1 MMNLGLKL
9 GSYDTRYTDEI
20 LRYYDEGVFQY
31 IELFAL
37 SGSYDETI
45 SYWKQFGIPFGIHA
59 PHSAAGLNLASSAD
73 REANKPKISEAVRFA
88 DTLRAGYII
97 FHSGTN
103 GMPGEVVRQLSP
115 FADGRFLIE
124 NKPVRGLDGSTCVG
138 SSYSDLRLIID
149 GIGNGCGFCLDFG
162 HAICA
167 ARTLG
172 KAPMAFIGELTGLH
186 PRVYHLT
193 DGDYQSELDSHL
205 HYGAGSF
212 PLKDLLALVPDS
224 GMVTNEAKRER
235 PDSLEEFREDSASIK
250 DILQGKSIN
259 TSYHLQKS
267 MVSTTFGD
275 GMLEKASLTGL

>member
-1 MMNLGLKL
+1 MNLGLKL
-9 GSYDTRYTDEI
+9 GSRDTRYTDEI
-20 LRYYDEGVFQY
+20 LSYYDEGVFQY

-73 REANKPKISEAVRFA
+73 REANKPKIAEAVRFA
-88 DTLRAGYII
+88 DSLRAEYII

-103 GMPGEVVRQLSP
+103 GQPGEVVRQLSP

-138 SSYSDLRLIID
+138 SSYSDLRLITG

-212 PLKDLLALVPDS
+212 PLRELLALVPDG
-224 GMVTNEAKRER
+224 GMVTNEAKREMDGSLKEFYA
-235 PDSLEEFREDSASIK
+235 DSLFLRKQTNANT
-250 DILQGKSIN
+250 KSR
-259 TSYHLQKS
+259 
-267 MVSTTFGD
+267 
-275 GMLEKASLTGL
+275 

>member
-1 MMNLGLKL
+1 MLKLGLKL
-9 GSYDTRYTDEI
+9 GSRDTRYTDEI
-20 LRYYDEGVFQY
+20 LWYYDEGVFQY

-59 PHSAAGLNLASSAD
+59 PHSAAGLNLASRVD
-73 REANKPKISEAVRFA
+73 REANKPKISEVVSFA
-88 DTLRAGYII
+88 DALRAEYII

-103 GMPGEVVRQLSP
+103 GQPDEVVRQLSP

-124 NKPVRGLDGSTCVG
+124 NKPMRGLDGNSCVG
-138 SSYSDLRLIID
+138 STYDDLKLIID
-149 GIGNGCGFCLDFG
+149 GIGKGCGFCLDFG

-172 KAPMAFIGELTGLH
+172 KDPMAFIAELTELH

-205 HYGAGSF
+205 HYGAGNF
-212 PLKDLLALVPDS
+212 PLRELLALVPDD
-224 GMVTNEAKRER
+224 GMVTNEAKREGSA
-235 PDSLEEFREDSASIK
+235 SLEEFRRDAGAFRR
-250 DILQGKSIN
+250 LQ
-259 TSYHLQKS
+259 
-267 MVSTTFGD
+267 
-275 GMLEKASLTGL
+275 E

>member
-1 MMNLGLKL
+1 MLQNNAVILNLGLKL
-9 GSYDTRYTDEI
+9 GSRDTQYTDEI
-20 LRYYDEGVFQY
+20 LHYYEQGVFQY

-37 SGSYDETI
+37 SGSYAETI

-59 PHSAAGLNLASSAD
+59 PHSAAGLNLASRVR
-73 REANKPKISEAVRFA
+73 REANKPKIAEAVRFA
-88 DTLRAGYII
+88 DSLRAEYII

-103 GMPGEVVRQLSP
+103 GQTDEVVRQLSS

-138 SSYSDLRLIID
+138 SSYGDLRLIID
-149 GIGNGCGFCLDFG
+149 GIGKGCGFCLDFG

-172 KAPMAFIGELTGLH
+172 KAPMAFIGELTELQ

-212 PLKDLLALVPDS
+212 PLKDLLSLVPDG
-224 GMVTNEAKRER
+224 GMVTNEAKREQG
-235 PDSLEEFREDSASIK
+235 DSLAEFNTDSLFLRK
-250 DILQGKSIN
+250 QIN
-259 TSYHLQKS
+259 VNTK
-267 MVSTTFGD
+267 GR
-275 GMLEKASLTGL
+275 